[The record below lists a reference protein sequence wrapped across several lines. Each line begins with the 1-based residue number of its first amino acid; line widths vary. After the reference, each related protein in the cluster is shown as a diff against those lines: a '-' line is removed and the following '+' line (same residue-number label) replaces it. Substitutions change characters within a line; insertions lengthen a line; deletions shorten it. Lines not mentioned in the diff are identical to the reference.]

1 MTKQQ
6 LKKAIET
13 DIKELKE
20 ILPIDEG
27 LLPNEDDTET
37 WDADACGDLMTK
49 IDQVKIVITSENG
62 LNDKLE
68 EWSYRQE
75 AEEKTTDF

>member
-6 LKKAIET
+6 LQTAIAI

-37 WDADACGDLMTK
+37 
-49 IDQVKIVITSENG
+49 
-62 LNDKLE
+62 
-68 EWSYRQE
+68 
-75 AEEKTTDF
+75 